1 MFIDELN
8 YDSRSGQIVDT
19 LGRKIKYFEEVPEIL
34 EYLKNQG
41 IKIGV
46 ASRTSEIDGAN
57 QLLNLFN
64 WNKYISYKEI
74 YPGSKIPHFNK

>member
-1 MFIDELN
+1 MIVFH
-8 YDSRSGQIVDT
+8 RSGQIVDT
-19 LGRKIKYFEEVPEIL
+19 HGQKIKYYEEVPKIL
-34 EYLKNQG
+34 EYLKNEG

-64 WNKYISYKEI
+64 WNRFISFKEI
-74 YPGSKIPHFNK
+74 YPGSKISHFNK

>member
-1 MFIDELN
+1 MP
-8 YDSRSGQIVDT
+8 
-19 LGRKIKYFEEVPEIL
+19 KIL
-34 EYLKNQG
+34 EYLKNEG

-64 WNKYISYKEI
+64 WNKYISFKEI
-74 YPGSKIPHFNK
+74 YPGSKITHFNK